1 MPPIVRSILFSPLT
15 MAFGL
20 VTLVGIGVVV
30 GIFGQMAMDQ
40 SKAQKKEL
48 AQQAEKQA
56 AAAAAAKATPQL
68 QKFQPKIEDDPL
80 KMLYIPLGEEMTV
93 NLGRSTHFVMLEVT
107 LGTRF
112 GPNAEAL
119 IKANTVSLRSDIM
132 AMVSEYNFATA
143 SKPEFKDML
152 SARIRDHVN
161 GIMRT
166 KAPIR
171 ILVDEVQLTR
181 LIAN

>member
-1 MPPIVRSILFSPLT
+1 MPPVVRSILFSPITL
-15 MAFGL
+15 AFGL
-20 VTLVGIGVVV
+20 VTLVGIGVVI
-30 GIFGQMAMDQ
+30 GIFGQSSADQ
-40 SKAQKKEL
+40 KKLQQKEL
-48 AQQAEKQA
+48 AKQNEKA
-56 AAAAAAKATPQL
+56 AIASAAKAMPQL
-68 QKFQPKIEDDPL
+68 QKSQPKIEDDPL

-112 GPNAEAL
+112 GTKAEAM
-119 IKANTVSLRSDIM
+119 IKANAVSLRSVIM

-143 SKPEFKDML
+143 SRPEFKDEL
-152 SARIRDHVN
+152 AARIRDHVN

-171 ILVDEVQLTR
+171 ILVDEVLLTR
-181 LIAN
+181 VIAN

>member
-1 MPPIVRSILFSPLT
+1 MPPIVRSILFSPVT

-20 VTLVGIGVVV
+20 VTLVGIGVVI
-30 GIFGQMAMDQ
+30 GIFGTTAADQ
-40 SKAQKKEL
+40 AKEQKKEQ
-48 AQQAEKQA
+48 ARQAEKA
-56 AAAAAAKATPQL
+56 AIASAAKPIPQL
-68 QKFQPKIEDDPL
+68 QKSQPKIEDDPL

-119 IKANTVSLRSDIM
+119 IKANAVSLRSDIM

-143 SKPEFKDML
+143 QRPEFKDQL
-152 SARIRDHVN
+152 AARIRDHVN

-171 ILVDEVQLTR
+171 ILVDEVLLTR
-181 LIAN
+181 LVAN